1 VVCNRWRALFADVF
15 KLWNR
20 SQLINLRDFCRC
32 AHLQSEPHAL
42 RASLGK
48 ILLLAD
54 LGIDALVE
62 KAKAV
67 EGNRILNLEQ
77 HPKMRLIQIIM
88 GAPHRGEA
96 DAISV
101 STTEAKGQVRDV
113 PSTKVCA

>member
-1 VVCNRWRALFADVF
+1 V
-15 KLWNR
+15 
-20 SQLINLRDFCRC
+20 Q
-32 AHLQSEPHAL
+32 
-42 RASLGK
+42 
-48 ILLLAD
+48 
-54 LGIDALVE
+54 

-101 STTEAKGQVRDV
+101 STTEAKGQVRDGLLRLRSV
-113 PSTKVCA
+113 CRQNCDALISAPHASAPTSELSTQYLQSPPEA